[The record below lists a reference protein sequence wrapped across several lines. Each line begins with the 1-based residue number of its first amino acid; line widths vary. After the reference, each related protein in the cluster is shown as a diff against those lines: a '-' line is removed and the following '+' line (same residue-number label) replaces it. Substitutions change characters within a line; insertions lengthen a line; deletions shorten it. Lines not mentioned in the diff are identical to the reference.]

1 MRVTHISCYFPFLP
15 ETPKF
20 QSLETFKALTGWKT
34 VMLQHW
40 TWNIKW
46 TWEQILISI
55 NLKIFEFDNSIWK
68 TKCNQHSVDFYV
80 IGLFQKKSKDRR
92 GAEDILFY
100 PPLPPSPGV
109 YRFVTLPLD
118 IPKKMSSHSRN
129 SAKFCYTPWK
139 FQGQKP
145 RTMEIQQHVFLNA
158 PRNFST
164 FLIDPWSFDLLFLQ
178 YPWNSMSSTSPTV
191 WIFYKIPHSWVV
203 L

>member
-15 ETPKF
+15 ETPKL

-80 IGLFQKKSKDRR
+80 IGLLQKKSK
-92 GAEDILFY
+92 
-100 PPLPPSPGV
+100 
-109 YRFVTLPLD
+109 
-118 IPKKMSSHSRN
+118 
-129 SAKFCYTPWK
+129 
-139 FQGQKP
+139 GQKP

-178 YPWNSMSSTSPTV
+178 YPWNSISSTSPTV